1 MNWTASAGIA
11 IFASWLVLALVVRQG
26 HLPEDTPNQRSLHR
40 KPVPRGGGIAI
51 WAGMI
56 AATVS
61 FAPAQGWFAPLLL
74 IIAVSW
80 WDDRHGVP
88 VALRLGAQIVSA
100 LAVLHLPGAGWSAV
114 LALLAIVWMTNLYNF
129 MDGSDGLA
137 ATMTVVGFG
146 AYAFAGARAGMH
158 DAPVSGAIA
167 AATLPF
173 FARNFPPAR
182 IFLGDVGAVPLGF
195 MAAVLGIE
203 GVETGAWPWWFP
215 ELVFLP
221 FIADAT
227 ITLLRRVAGGA
238 NVLRAHRDNYYQR
251 LVRLGLG
258 HRGTLLL
265 YAALMLGSTA
275 SALAALLRGASAG
288 PAVLALWF
296 VGLMLL
302 YSGIGYHWRKNQRFE

>member
-1 MNWTASAGIA
+1 MSCAASAAIA
-11 IFASWLVLALVVRQG
+11 IFASWLVLSLVARAG
-26 HLPEDTPNQRSLHR
+26 RLPEDTPNSRSLHR
-40 KPVPRGGGIAI
+40 EPVPRGGGIAI
-51 WAGMI
+51 WAGMLAASI
-56 AATVS
+56 A
-61 FAPAQGWFAPLLL
+61 FAPAQAWFAPLLL

-88 VALRLGAQIVSA
+88 VTLRLGAQVVAA
-100 LAVLHLPGAGWSAV
+100 LAVLHFPGAEWSAV
-114 LALLAIVWMTNLYNF
+114 LPLFAIVWMTNLYNF

-137 ATMTVVGFG
+137 ATMAIVGFG
-146 AYAFAGARAGMH
+146 TYAVAGGRAELP
-158 DAPVSGAIA
+158 DALVSCAIA
-167 AATLPF
+167 AATVPF
-173 FARNFPPAR
+173 LVRNFPPAR
-182 IFLGDVGAVPLGF
+182 VFLGDVGAVPLGF

-215 ELVFLP
+215 ALVFLP

-227 ITLLRRVAGGA
+227 ITLVRRGASGA

-265 YAALMLGSTA
+265 YAALMVGSA
-275 SALAALLRGASAG
+275 GSALAALLRSASAG
-288 PAVLALWF
+288 PTVLVLWI

-302 YSGIGYHWRKNQRFE
+302 YSGIGYHWRNNQRPE